1 MPFTSTLQPHG
12 CASIAPF
19 QNELPQIR
27 TVQAHDADDHAGN
40 LTAWEQHYD
49 QVTGGPFLGALTE
62 LQMPTMQVFLEYT
75 SQALRQ
81 SCCVWPDAFW
91 FGVSGTLNM
100 AGEHSSVN
108 ARINGS
114 LGHADTIMVRPG
126 GCEFE
131 LLTPANYAIY
141 GIVIKR
147 DPLVATASQM
157 GCRID
162 WAQLESAEVLHVT
175 ESTRLACQR
184 TLALLIGQE
193 RPDSEGPPVA
203 SVACAEHAVMMA
215 VLSMLDA
222 SEVDSAVSNCFKR
235 RQRIVARARD
245 YALAHH
251 DRLVNVPELCER
263 LHVSR
268 RTLQYCFE
276 DVAGI
281 SPIQYLRIIRLNGAR
296 RELRERC
303 SASRTVRDVA
313 ADWGFWHFSQFS
325 SDYRKLFGQ
334 SPSQSLRQ
342 RAH

>member
-1 MPFTSTLQPHG
+1 MPFTSNPQPSDW
-12 CASIAPF
+12 ASIAPIRS
-19 QNELPQIR
+19 ELSRIR
-27 TVQAHDADDHAGN
+27 TVQAHDADDHASN

-62 LQMPTMQVFLEYT
+62 LQMPAMQVFLEYT
-75 SQALRQ
+75 SQAVRQ
-81 SCCVWPDAFW
+81 SCCVWPGALW
-91 FGVSGTLNM
+91 FGVPGELIT
-100 AGEHSSVN
+100 AGGRSTVK
-108 ARINGS
+108 ARINGRS
-114 LGHADTIMVRPG
+114 GPADTVMVRPG
-126 GCEFE
+126 SCEFE
-131 LLTPANYAIY
+131 LLTPAHYAIY

-147 DPLVATASQM
+147 DSLVATASQM

-162 WAQLESAEVLHVT
+162 WAQLERAEVLHVAEPARRT
-175 ESTRLACQR
+175 CQR
-184 TLALLIGQE
+184 TLAQLMGQC
-193 RPDSEGPPVA
+193 RSDSECPPVA
-203 SVACAEHAVMMA
+203 SVACAEQAVMLA

-222 SEVDSAVSNCFKR
+222 SEVDRTASNSFKR
-235 RQRIVARARD
+235 RQQVVARARD
-245 YALAHH
+245 YALAHR
-251 DRLVNVPELCER
+251 DRLVTVPEMCER

-296 RELRERC
+296 RELRARC
-303 SASRTVRDVA
+303 SAARTVCDVA

-342 RAH
+342 RMH